1 MLSYQTQHHHLV
13 MPLTI
18 LLELAFQ
25 TYHSSNIQIKGGFLC
40 PPFFMTDKYHTWQR

>member
-18 LLELAFQ
+18 LQELVFQ
-25 TYHSSNIQIKGGFLC
+25 TYHSSNIENKEGDFLS
-40 PPFFMTDKYHTWQR
+40 PFFYDR